1 MIPKDYRN
9 VDLMSIIFKT
19 TSLLDFLSCRHVTVK
34 TMSHSVWNTLHLLK
48 MLLQMYLHKLS
59 FGHNFTSKC
68 LTSPIHSQPSSVNV
82 QWTTKEHT
90 SRRMKLSRKTWR
102 EINWE
107 EALIKKKPI
116 ENTWGQFQKI
126 PIPTHYIQY
135 HGWIAGITRAGRYQD
150 TEQLNFSF
158 ILV

>member
-82 QWTTKEHT
+82 QWTSKEHT

-102 EINWE
+102 ENE
-107 EALIKKKPI
+107 KKPSLRRS
-116 ENTWGQFQKI
+116 QLKI
-126 PIPTHYIQY
+126 
-135 HGWIAGITRAGRYQD
+135 HGVSSRKYPYLHTTYSTMGGLLELQ
-150 TEQLNFSF
+150 EQGVIKTQNN
-158 ILV
+158 